1 MSAFKA
7 WLSQLQFGYV
17 GEILMVVLA
26 SLLCITFHECSH
38 GFVAY
43 KLGDPTAKR
52 QGRLSLN
59 PLKHIDVFG
68 LVMMAV
74 FKFGWAKPV
83 PVDMRYFKKPKT
95 GMAIVA
101 LAGPISNILLAY
113 IALIIRAIV
122 IFFLYGTTVGSILIS
137 FLEYVALLSI
147 GLAIF
152 NIIPIPPLD
161 GSKVLNAVLPNRIY
175 YKLMRYEQI
184 GMILLLII
192 MYLGVLDTPLFT
204 ARTFVTNLLSR
215 LAWFPYSILSSIF

>member
-17 GEILMVVLA
+17 GEIAIVVLA

-68 LVMMAV
+68 LIMMAV

-83 PVDMRYFKKPKT
+83 PVDMRYFKNPKT
-95 GMAIVA
+95 GMAFVA
-101 LAGPISNILLAY
+101 LAGPVSNLLLAY
-113 IALIIRAIV
+113 IALLFRAVV
-122 IFFLYGTTVGSILIS
+122 IFFFYGTAVGSIIIT

-161 GSKVLNAVLPNRIY
+161 GSKVLNAVLPNRVY
-175 YKLMRYEQI
+175 YKVMRFEHL
-184 GMILLLII
+184 GMIVLLAI
-192 MYLGVLDTPLFT
+192 MYLGILDVPLFA
-204 ARTFVTNLLSR
+204 ARTFVTNILSR
-215 LAWFPYSILSSIF
+215 LAWFPFTVLNSIF

>member
-1 MSAFKA
+1 MSAFRE
-7 WLSQLQFGYV
+7 WLGQLQFGYV
-17 GEILMVVLA
+17 GEILIVVLA

-38 GFVAY
+38 GYVAY

-59 PLKHIDVFG
+59 PIKHIDIFG

-83 PVDMRYFKKPKT
+83 PVDMRYFKNPKS
-95 GMAIVA
+95 GMALVA
-101 LAGPISNILLAY
+101 MAGPLSNILLAY
-113 IALIIRAIV
+113 IALLIRAIV
-122 IFFLYGTTVGSILIS
+122 IFFIYGTVAGDIIIT

-161 GSKVLNAVLPNRIY
+161 GSKVLNAVLPTNIY
-175 YKLMRYEQI
+175 YKILRYEHI
-184 GMILLLII
+184 GMILLLAV
-192 MYLGVLDTPLFT
+192 MYLGVLDVPLFA
-204 ARTFVTNLLSR
+204 ARTFVTKLLSK
-215 LAWFPYSILSSIF
+215 LAWFPYTVLNSIF

>member
-7 WLSQLQFGYV
+7 WLGQLQFGYV
-17 GEILMVVLA
+17 GEVLIVVLA

-38 GFVAY
+38 GYVAY

-59 PLKHIDVFG
+59 PLKHIDIFG

-83 PVDMRYFKKPKT
+83 PVDMRYFKNPKS
-95 GMAIVA
+95 GMAFVA

-113 IALIIRAIV
+113 IALVFRAIV
-122 IFFLYGTTVGSILIS
+122 IFFLYGTTVGSLIIT

-161 GSKVLNAVLPNRIY
+161 GSKVLNAVLPNKIY
-175 YKLMRYEQI
+175 YKIMRFEHI
-184 GMILLLII
+184 GMFLLLAV
-192 MYLGVLDTPLFT
+192 MYLGILDVPLFA
-204 ARTFVTNLLSR
+204 ARTFMTNLLSR
-215 LAWFPYSILSSIF
+215 LAWFPYTVLNSIF

>member
-1 MSAFKA
+1 MSAFSE
-7 WLSQLQFGYV
+7 WLAQLQFGYV
-17 GEILMVVLA
+17 GEILIVVLA

-59 PLKHIDVFG
+59 PIKHIDIFG
-68 LVMMAV
+68 LIMMAV

-83 PVDMRYFKKPKT
+83 PVDMRYFRNPKT
-95 GMAIVA
+95 GMALVA
-101 LAGPISNILLAY
+101 IAGPLSNILLAY
-113 IALIIRAIV
+113 VALLIRAIV
-122 IFFLYGTTVGSILIS
+122 IFFLYGTAAGSIIIT

-161 GSKVLNAVLPNRIY
+161 GSKVLNAVLPNKIY
-175 YKLMRYEQI
+175 YKVMQYERI
-184 GMILLLII
+184 GMLLLLAV
-192 MYLGVLDTPLFT
+192 MYLGVLDVPLFA
-204 ARTFVTNLLSR
+204 ARTFVTDLLSG
-215 LAWFPYSILSSIF
+215 LAWFPYTFLSSIF

>member
-1 MSAFKA
+1 MSAFSE
-7 WLSQLQFGYV
+7 WLAQLQFGYV
-17 GEILMVVLA
+17 GEILIVVLA

-59 PLKHIDVFG
+59 PIKHIDIFG
-68 LVMMAV
+68 LIMMAV

-83 PVDMRYFKKPKT
+83 PVDMRYFRNPKT
-95 GMAIVA
+95 GMALVA
-101 LAGPISNILLAY
+101 IAGPLSNILLAY
-113 IALIIRAIV
+113 VALLVRAIV
-122 IFFLYGTTVGSILIS
+122 IFFLYGTAAGSIIIT

-161 GSKVLNAVLPNRIY
+161 GSKVLNAVLPNKIY
-175 YKLMRYEQI
+175 YKVMQYERI
-184 GMILLLII
+184 GMLLLLAV
-192 MYLGVLDTPLFT
+192 MYLGVLDVPLFA
-204 ARTFVTNLLSR
+204 ARTFVTDLLSG
-215 LAWFPYSILSSIF
+215 LAWFPYTFLSSIF